1 MKGWLFL
8 VIAIVGEVIATSAL
22 KSSEGFTKLAPSAVV
37 IIGYGIAFYFLSLVL
52 KSIPVGVAYAVWS
65 GLGVVII
72 TAIAWLLHGRSPD
85 PHRGSRC
92 GGRRHGDGVRHSE
105 SHRGLLLR

>member
-37 IIGYGIAFYFLSLVL
+37 IIGYGVLSGNPR
-52 KSIPVGVAYAVWS
+52 KF
-65 GLGVVII
+65 
-72 TAIAWLLHGRSPD
+72 
-85 PHRGSRC
+85 
-92 GGRRHGDGVRHSE
+92 RHSV
-105 SHRGLLLR
+105 

>member
-37 IIGYGIAFYFLSLVL
+37 IIGYWHRILFSFSGSEIQSLSVL
-52 KSIPVGVAYAVWS
+52 LMQS
-65 GLGVVII
+65 GRDS
-72 TAIAWLLHGRSPD
+72 AS
-85 PHRGSRC
+85 S
-92 GGRRHGDGVRHSE
+92 
-105 SHRGLLLR
+105 

>member
-52 KSIPVGVAYAVWS
+52 KSIPVGVAYAGNDS
-65 GLGVVII
+65 N
-72 TAIAWLLHGRSPD
+72 LLIVFYVQIMPD
-85 PHRGSRC
+85 
-92 GGRRHGDGVRHSE
+92 D
-105 SHRGLLLR
+105 

>member
-52 KSIPVGVAYAVWS
+52 SVLLMQS
-65 GLGVVII
+65 GRDS
-72 TAIAWLLHGRSPD
+72 AS
-85 PHRGSRC
+85 S
-92 GGRRHGDGVRHSE
+92 
-105 SHRGLLLR
+105 

>member
-52 KSIPVGVAYAVWS
+52 KSILSVLLMQS
-65 GLGVVII
+65 GRDS
-72 TAIAWLLHGRSPD
+72 AS
-85 PHRGSRC
+85 S
-92 GGRRHGDGVRHSE
+92 
-105 SHRGLLLR
+105 

>member
-37 IIGYGIAFYFLSLVL
+37 IIGYGGNDSNLLIVFYVQ
-52 KSIPVGVAYAVWS
+52 
-65 GLGVVII
+65 
-72 TAIAWLLHGRSPD
+72 
-85 PHRGSRC
+85 
-92 GGRRHGDGVRHSE
+92 
-105 SHRGLLLR
+105 

>member
-52 KSIPVGVAYAVWS
+52 NPSLSVLLMQS
-65 GLGVVII
+65 GRDS
-72 TAIAWLLHGRSPD
+72 AS
-85 PHRGSRC
+85 S
-92 GGRRHGDGVRHSE
+92 
-105 SHRGLLLR
+105 

>member
-52 KSIPVGVAYAVWS
+52 KSIPVGVAYAVCS
-65 GLGVVII
+65 LVG
-72 TAIAWLLHGRSPD
+72 TR
-85 PHRGSRC
+85 
-92 GGRRHGDGVRHSE
+92 RRHNY
-105 SHRGLLLR
+105 SHCLVASWAKA

>member
-37 IIGYGIAFYFLSLVL
+37 IIGYGIAFYFLSHNRL
-52 KSIPVGVAYAVWS
+52 W
-65 GLGVVII
+65 
-72 TAIAWLLHGRSPD
+72 
-85 PHRGSRC
+85 HRILFSF
-92 GGRRHGDGVRHSE
+92 S
-105 SHRGLLLR
+105 

>member
-8 VIAIVGEVIATSAL
+8 VIAIVGEVMATSAL

-52 KSIPVGVAYAVWS
+52 MILSVLLMQS
-65 GLGVVII
+65 GR
-72 TAIAWLLHGRSPD
+72 TR
-85 PHRGSRC
+85 
-92 GGRRHGDGVRHSE
+92 RRHNY
-105 SHRGLLLR
+105 SHCLVASWAKA

>member
-37 IIGYGIAFYFLSLVL
+37 IIGNDSNLLIVFYV
-52 KSIPVGVAYAVWS
+52 
-65 GLGVVII
+65 
-72 TAIAWLLHGRSPD
+72 
-85 PHRGSRC
+85 
-92 GGRRHGDGVRHSE
+92 
-105 SHRGLLLR
+105 

>member
-52 KSIPVGVAYAVWS
+52 KSRHCCKVSDEAAFCLIQRPYIS
-65 GLGVVII
+65 K
-72 TAIAWLLHGRSPD
+72 TLLTRRISP
-85 PHRGSRC
+85 RGSP
-92 GGRRHGDGVRHSE
+92 
-105 SHRGLLLR
+105 